1 MYTLFLLK
9 SNMKKDKKL
18 EVRKIKTR
26 HSSNMTYWVKNVNS
40 RTTIVML
47 HGIGSSSS
55 FATKVG
61 RYETNFNIIS
71 LDLPGGKNGPKYPGL
86 TIQAIAEKVS
96 HFIKHHVRSRN
107 IIIMGHSL
115 GGAVAAHVANNTRK
129 VDEVIYLSP
138 FTPYLAKTKTYK
150 VASNYMTLGDSKKD
164 IAKKALLATAIK
176 AVAKTF
182 GFTNLG
188 AFTDEES
195 NEFTLLKNNVYKKS
209 YIADE
214 LLNEYK
220 SVRQPSFFMISEKDV
235 VVGTEGVNKFAKSL
249 GKEVIIIEGTDHNPF
264 VSSAKKIVDI
274 LNEKYKFEK
283 RLFGRKIIEL

>member
-9 SNMKKDKKL
+9 SNMEK
-18 EVRKIKTR
+18 RKIKTR

-55 FATKVG
+55 FVTKIG
-61 RYETNFNIIS
+61 RYDTNFNIIS

-96 HFIKHHVRSRN
+96 HFIKHHVRSKN
-107 IIIMGHSL
+107 IILLGHSL
-115 GGAVAAHVANNTRK
+115 GGAVAAHVANKSRK

-150 VASNYMTLGDSKKD
+150 VASNYMNLGDSKTD
-164 IAKKALLATAIK
+164 IAKKALLATALK

-182 GFTNLG
+182 GFKNLG
-188 AFTDEES
+188 AFTDEDS
-195 NEFTLLKNNVYKKS
+195 NEFTLLKNNVYNKK
-209 YIADE
+209 YITKE
-214 LLNEYK
+214 LLWQYQI
-220 SVRQPSFFMISEKDV
+220 VRQPSFFMISEKDV
-235 VVGTEGVNKFAKSL
+235 VVGAEGVNKFAKNL
-249 GKEVIIIEGTDHNPF
+249 NKEVITIEGTDHNPF
-264 VSSAKKIVDI
+264 ISSTKKIVDI
-274 LNEKYKFEK
+274 LNKKYKFEK